1 MMESDR
7 DKYDLLQVKPK
18 DFTEL
23 TATIAMG
30 HEQAVNP
37 YFYLYIK
44 TENIKPFTYPSFTEI
59 PKVKIILSDTRSML
73 LWKEQKVEI
82 LEYIDFLSEKE
93 RIEFKMPIKI
103 VLREICRVQ
112 QHMQN

>member
-1 MMESDR
+1 MSR
-7 DKYDLLQVKPK
+7 LLI
-18 DFTEL
+18 L
-23 TATIAMG
+23 TSI
-30 HEQAVNP
+30 
-37 YFYLYIK
+37 YIK

-103 VLREICRVQ
+103 VLREIERRTETLSNRSFFRKRALHCCKLA
-112 QHMQN
+112 